1 MLCRLSISNY
11 ALINELTVDFYDG
24 FTAITGETGAGKSI
38 FLDAL
43 SFVLGDRAD
52 TGVLFNK
59 EKKCVVEA
67 TFRLDDE
74 RLKAFFEE
82 NDFDFDNECVLRR
95 ELTPQKKTRAFI
107 NDTPATVQQLK
118 TLGMNLVDIHSQHDS
133 LLITD
138 DSFQLSLIDEAAEN
152 TDILE
157 RYKADYKHFTS
168 LKKELDDMKE
178 RAVKDAAEN
187 DFLSFQLEE
196 FQKAKLLDDEY
207 NDVSQRLE
215 LLRNSEEIRE
225 LMLSSIDVME
235 QSESS
240 IINRL
245 KDLKNIFDRLK
256 RFMPE
261 AAQYAER
268 VEAARIDLKDIA
280 RDVENLSDSSQFD
293 DSSLDELQNR
303 FDLIQ
308 NLMMKHRVSDYAE
321 LLKVREDIAHRVS
334 FFSNIDE
341 NIEVKENEI
350 AEISSKLGEQ
360 AEKLH
365 KRRAAAAKIFA
376 EAVTETVRNLSMPYA
391 VFTVECEK
399 NGAFSSTG
407 ADKVR
412 FLFSANKGIDP
423 NVMSKVASGGELSRL
438 MLAVKHTAAVRSY
451 IPTMIFDEID
461 TGVSGA
467 VASKLGSMMREMGEH
482 LQIVSIT
489 HLPQI
494 ASKATNH
501 FFVFKNNDGKQTFSS
516 MKILDK
522 QERITE
528 LAKMLSNDKVTESAL
543 KAAADLLETNQ

>member
-82 NDFDFDNECVLRR
+82 NDFDFDNECVMRR

-138 DSFQLSLIDEAAEN
+138 DAFQLSLIDEAAEN

-245 KDLKNIFDRLK
+245 KDLKNTFDHLK

-280 RDVENLSDSSQFD
+280 RDVENLSDLSQFD
-293 DSSLDELQNR
+293 ESSIDELQNR

-308 NLMMKHRVSDYAE
+308 NLMMKHHVSDYAE

-412 FLFSANKGIDP
+412 FLFSANKGIEP

>member
-52 TGVLFNK
+52 IGVLFNK

-67 TFRLDDE
+67 IFRLDDE

-133 LLITD
+133 QLITD

-196 FQKAKLLDDEY
+196 FQKAKLLDGEY
-207 NDVSQRLE
+207 DDVSQRLE

-225 LMLSSIDVME
+225 LMLSSVDVME

-240 IINRL
+240 IINKL
-245 KDLKNIFDRLK
+245 KDLKNLFDRLK
-256 RFMPE
+256 RFVPE
-261 AAQYAER
+261 AEQFAER

-280 RDVENLSDSSQFD
+280 RDVENLSDLSQFD

-308 NLMMKHRVSDYAE
+308 NLMMKHHVSNYAE
-321 LLKVREDIAHRVS
+321 LLNVREDIAHRVS

-341 NIEVKENEI
+341 NIEVKEKEI
-350 AEISSKLGEQ
+350 AEISSELAEQ

-365 KRRAAAAKIFA
+365 KRRAAAAKTFA
-376 EAVTETVRNLSMPYA
+376 EAVTATVRNLSMPYA

-399 NGAFSSTG
+399 TDAFSSTG

-451 IPTMIFDEID
+451 ISTMIFDEID
-461 TGVSGA
+461 TGVSGV

-543 KAAADLLETNQ
+543 KAAADLLQTNQ

>member
-11 ALINELTVDFYDG
+11 ALIDELTVDFFNG

-43 SFVLGDRAD
+43 NFVLGDRAD
-52 TGVLFNK
+52 TSVLFNQ

-67 TFRLDDE
+67 TFRLSDE
-74 RLKAFFEE
+74 RLRDFFEE
-82 NDFDFDNECVLRR
+82 NDFDFDNECVMRR

-133 LLITD
+133 LLIAD
-138 DSFQLSLIDEAAEN
+138 DAFQLSLIDEAAEN
-152 TDILE
+152 TNSLE
-157 RYKADYKHFTS
+157 AYKTDYKRFTS
-168 LKKELDDMKE
+168 LKKELDEMKE

-196 FQKAKLLDDEY
+196 LQKAKLIDGEY
-207 NDVSQRLE
+207 DDVSQRLE
-215 LLRNSEEIRE
+215 LLRNSEEVRE
-225 LMLSSIDVME
+225 LMLSSIDMME
-235 QSESS
+235 QSEAS
-240 IINRL
+240 IINKL
-245 KDLKNIFDRLK
+245 KDLKNNLERLK

-261 AAQYAER
+261 TEQFAER

-280 RDVENLSDSSQFD
+280 RDIEELSDSSQFD
-293 DSSLDELQNR
+293 DSSLEELQSR

-308 NLMMKHRVSDYAE
+308 NLMMKHRVGDYAE
-321 LLKVREDIAHRVS
+321 LLKVREDIARRVS

-341 NIEVKENEI
+341 KIEAKEKEI
-350 AEISSKLGEQ
+350 AEISSKLVGQ

-365 KRRAAAAKIFA
+365 KRRVAAAKTFA
-376 EAVTETVRNLSMPYA
+376 ESVTAAVRSLSMPYA

-399 NGAFSSTG
+399 TNVFTPTG
-407 ADKVR
+407 TDKVR
-412 FLFSANKGIDP
+412 FMFSANKGVEP

-451 IPTMIFDEID
+451 VPTMIFDEID

-467 VASKLGSMMREMGEH
+467 VASKLGSMMREMGKH

-494 ASKATNH
+494 ASKASNH
-501 FFVFKNNDGKQTFSS
+501 FFVFKNNDGNRTFSS

-522 QERITE
+522 QERIME
-528 LAKMLSNDKVTESAL
+528 IAKMLSNDRVTETAL
-543 KAAADLLETNQ
+543 KAAEDLLETNQ

>member
-11 ALINELTVDFYDG
+11 ALIDELTVDFSDG

-43 SFVLGDRAD
+43 NFVLGDRAD
-52 TGVLFNK
+52 TGVLFNN

-67 TFRLDDE
+67 TFHLDDE
-74 RLKAFFEE
+74 RLKNFFEE

-133 LLITD
+133 LLIAD
-138 DSFQLSLIDEAAEN
+138 DAFQLSLIDEAAEN
-152 TDILE
+152 TGLLE
-157 RYKADYKHFTS
+157 KYKADYRHFIS
-168 LKKELDDMKE
+168 LKKELDEMKE

-245 KDLKNIFDRLK
+245 KDLKNTFDRLK
-256 RFMPE
+256 RFMPDV
-261 AAQYAER
+261 AQYAER

-280 RDVENLSDSSQFD
+280 RDVENLSDLSQFD
-293 DSSLDELQNR
+293 DSSLDELQSR

-308 NLMMKHRVSDYAE
+308 NLMMKHHVSNYAE
-321 LLKVREDIAHRVS
+321 LLNVREDIARRVS

-365 KRRAAAAKIFA
+365 KRRVAAAKIFA
-376 EAVTETVRNLSMPYA
+376 EAVTATVRNLSMPYA

-399 NGAFSSTG
+399 TGAFSLTG

-412 FLFSANKGIDP
+412 FLFSANKGIEP

-494 ASKATNH
+494 ASKASNH
-501 FFVFKNNDGKQTFSS
+501 FFVFKNNDGKRTFSS